1 MAAGGTCSLERVT
14 HISQVIRRRRRYM
27 NPCGGGG
34 GGGAGGGP
42 YRVSRRSR
50 GRATHSA
57 ALREHEAR
65 VLNRMLEACGGKDSA
80 HLGLQP
86 RVHVP
91 YVATDTRQRAARR
104 TACRAQV
111 APPALP
117 MATHLRGRGRRCMW
131 HARARFACTRGA
143 RAVRHG
149 ARTIM
154 AQHIAHARRCMAHAL
169 RTAHAPWARSSSVA
183 AVVAVRTCARAGGVV
198 CAQ

>member
-1 MAAGGTCSLERVT
+1 
-14 HISQVIRRRRRYM
+14 M

-91 YVATDTRQRAARR
+91 YVATGTRQTGGAAHRMPRPGRTARAPNGDTPARARAQVHVARACAFCMHARRTRGAARR
-104 TACRAQV
+104 TYHYG
-111 APPALP
+111 
-117 MATHLRGRGRRCMW
+117 ATY
-131 HARARFACTRGA
+131 RARTAMHGTGSMHGTRSMG
-143 RAVRHG
+143 
-149 ARTIM
+149 
-154 AQHIAHARRCMAHAL
+154 
-169 RTAHAPWARSSSVA
+169 
-183 AVVAVRTCARAGGVV
+183 VVAVLPR
-198 CAQ
+198 